1 MKPKAHVRKLAKF
14 LAYLL
19 GRRPDEFGL
28 VANADGYIKIK
39 ELLKAIHEEE
49 GWRHIRQANLQEVLY
64 SLPSPP
70 FEIEDT
76 LIRAKNPDHIPLPK
90 PCPHPPKFLYT
101 CIRTKAHLVVDEK
114 GIMPTKHPRVLL
126 SSDSDMA
133 LRIGRR
139 IDPSPVLLTV
149 QVEKALQNEV
159 LFDQA
164 GETLYLA
171 DAIPA
176 NCFTGPPLPKTET
189 DKKSDSIRKGKQTQ
203 PEHHQMPDYKI
214 WPSETLEKR
223 QKRQDYQKRKKQ
235 KARER
240 EKRRLRKLKRNSGYY
255 DET

>member
-19 GRRPDEFGL
+19 ERRPDEFGL
-28 VANADGYIKIK
+28 VPDADGYIKIK

-49 GWRHIRQANLQEVLY
+49 GWRHIRQANIQEVLY

-70 FEIEDT
+70 FEIKET
-76 LIRAKNPDHIPLPK
+76 LIRAIKRDRIPLLK
-90 PCPHPPKFLYT
+90 PCSHPPKLLYT

-114 GIMPTKHPRVLL
+114 GIMPTKYPRVLL
-126 SSDSDMA
+126 SSESDMA

-139 IDPSPVLLTV
+139 IDASPVLLTV
-149 QVEKALQNEV
+149 QIEKAKQNGV
-159 LFDQA
+159 SFDQA
-164 GETLYLA
+164 GETLFLA
-171 DAIPA
+171 DAIPPD
-176 NCFTGPPLPKTET
+176 CFTGPPLPKAEM
-189 DKKSDSIRKGKQTQ
+189 DKKADSSKKNKQTLSKQ
-203 PEHHQMPDYKI
+203 PYKPDYKI
-214 WPSETLEKR
+214 WPSETLEKK
-223 QKRQDYQKRKKQ
+223 QKRQDWQKRKKQ